1 MKKRR
6 IALLAGN
13 EWLGYILQRF
23 ADTFPENYTTRVFT
37 ALPERLGWAGFDY
50 AAVEEF
56 QPDCLL
62 VWNASASR
70 WRAAARMCD
79 VTLFGGGR
87 LIEVENAWFPQ
98 AGNWRC
104 RPVHYTCEAMLR
116 DEAWW
121 NHGHERWTKLADY
134 LVEQFPLAAR
144 PPVSEQ
150 YVLVVGQVA
159 GDANTEYSGDYF
171 VATADFES
179 YANSLAARLRMPTFF
194 APHPK
199 SQQVVSQPHLLST
212 KAVSD
217 ATTLTW
223 AQHAAVIVGL
233 SSTVLFESLAYG
245 CRPVVL
251 GRPDWLT
258 PGAVLTYG
266 LEGLLSRLPLMTQF
280 DIFRRAP
287 LGSDGQARLSAPSL
301 FCRKLMLLA
310 LALQFPAEQF
320 APAVARSIDHVL
332 C

>member
-62 VWNASASR
+62 VWNALASR

-104 RPVHYTCEAMLR
+104 RPASYTCEDMLR
-116 DEAWW
+116 EESWW
-121 NHGHERWTKLADY
+121 NLGHERWTELANY
-134 LVEQFPLAAR
+134 LVEQFPLAER
-144 PPVSEQ
+144 PPVPDP

-171 VATADFES
+171 VATADFEA
-179 YANSLAARLRMPTFF
+179 YADSLAARLRMPTFF

-199 SQQVVSQPHLLST
+199 SQQTVSQPHLLNT
-212 KAVSD
+212 KDVSD
-217 ATTLTW
+217 VTTLTW
-223 AQHAAVIVGL
+223 AQHATVIVGL

-245 CRPVVL
+245 CRPLVL
-251 GRPDWLT
+251 GRPDWWT
-258 PGAVLTYG
+258 PDVTTVYG
-266 LEGLLSRLPLMTQF
+266 WESVLSRLPTMTNF
-280 DIFRRAP
+280 ERFRRAP
-287 LGSDGQARLSAPSL
+287 PSSDRWDRLSVLSL
-301 FCRKLMLLA
+301 ACKNSMLLA

-320 APAVARSIDHVL
+320 SPAVERVIDRVL
-332 C
+332 R